1 MPQFK
6 ELGKR
11 HKALEQSFEHMTTHE
26 ALLESHQKVKE
37 AHSALLAQRE
47 EPIEKASVGVTCD
60 LIDDIICAPIV
71 VATKY

>member
-26 ALLESHQKVKE
+26 ALLEFHQKFKE
-37 AHSALLAQRE
+37 AHSSLVSQRE
-47 EPIEKASVGVTCD
+47 EHIEKASVGVTCD
-60 LIDDIICAPIV
+60 LVDDIICAPIV